1 MSRTDTLRDLESLLE
16 GFLDKVVT
24 IKEKRLEVL
33 DGINRIDDIARGFQT
48 GQDLTDETGQWFA
61 QHKRWLAE
69 GALRPVDRT
78 RISGI
83 LEGIR
88 SELRVTGPDSPAA
101 EKISDEIERWQQTG
115 GRQGRRIVLER
126 RPESKPSMA
135 PPLEAQIDSIGQF
148 DTFFEHMLARF
159 RDFAGDKH
167 HILSVLDD
175 SLRSAQIQ
183 ANKEALILS
192 ALIIYY
198 LRQENYKV
206 EPYVRRLKQA
216 EAAVRGGQDA

>member
-1 MSRTDTLRDLESLLE
+1 VSRTDTLRDLESLLE
-16 GFLDKVVT
+16 GFLTKVVT

-61 QHKRWLAE
+61 QHRRWLSE
-69 GALRPVDRT
+69 GALRPHDRM
-78 RISGI
+78 RIGRI
-83 LEGIR
+83 LDGIR
-88 SELRVTGPDSPAA
+88 AELRVSGPDSPAA
-101 EKISDEIERWQQTG
+101 EKISEEIERWQETG
-115 GRQGRRIVLER
+115 GREGRRIVLER
-126 RPESKPSMA
+126 KPEVAPSI

-148 DTFFEHMLARF
+148 DAAFEHMLARF

-175 SLRSAQIQ
+175 TLRSAEIQ

-198 LRQENYKV
+198 LKQDNYKV

-216 EAAVRGGQDA
+216 EKAVKGDQHA

>member
-16 GFLDKVVT
+16 GFLGKVVT

-61 QHKRWLAE
+61 QHRQWLAE
-69 GALRPVDRT
+69 GALRPADRI
-78 RISGI
+78 RIGEI
-83 LEGIR
+83 LDGIR

-101 EKISDEIERWQQTG
+101 DKISDEIERWQASG
-115 GRQGRRIVLER
+115 GRKGRRIVLER
-126 RPESKPSMA
+126 RPESKPSLA

-148 DTFFEHMLARF
+148 DGFLEHMLARF
-159 RDFAGDKH
+159 RDFAGEKH

-175 SLRSAQIQ
+175 SLRSAEIQ
-183 ANKEALILS
+183 SNKEALILS

-198 LRQENYKV
+198 LKQENYRV

-216 EAAVRGGQDA
+216 EKAVEGSQHA